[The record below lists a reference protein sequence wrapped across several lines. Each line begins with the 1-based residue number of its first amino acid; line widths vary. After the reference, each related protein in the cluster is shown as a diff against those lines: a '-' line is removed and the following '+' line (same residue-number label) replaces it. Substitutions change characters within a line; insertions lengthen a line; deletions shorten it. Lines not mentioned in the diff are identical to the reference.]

1 MKSKSWFVYI
11 IICCDKTYYTGITTD
26 LSRRITVHNSG
37 KGARYTAQRR
47 PVTLVWYE
55 MLHNQSD
62 ARKREIIIKDWRREK
77 KEILINNFSL
87 PHSSK

>member
-62 ARKREIIIKDWRREK
+62 TRKREIIIKDWRREK